1 MNVKQWIRQAF
12 VGMWIFMLFCAM
24 PWTVCAK
31 TDIAAVTAD
40 VAQYLAENTPNP
52 TIGAV
57 GGDWTILGL
66 MRYDRIQYA
75 DLAAQYQKNA
85 RQYILERGG
94 VLHEKKYTEYAR
106 AALALTAA
114 GADAQ
119 NVEGYNLLL
128 PLTEEEK
135 TMQQG
140 FNGAVWALLALNAR
154 ENPKMP
160 EAAAACRNYA
170 EKILSMQHTDG
181 GWGLGEESDIDMTAM
196 ALSALAGFRT
206 ENTAADAINRALAY
220 LSDRQNADGSFGS
233 FAESTAQVVTA
244 MAALGIAADDP
255 RFVKGEKT
263 ATDGLCN
270 FYLGGGCFAHQRS
283 GAADRMATEQCF
295 YALVA
300 WQRFLKSESA
310 LFDMR
315 DVYIAEG
322 ASETEKGLPSR
333 DPAVRP
339 REIGAAKTFSD
350 ILGHPYQ
357 REIEDLAARAIIS
370 GMDENTF
377 SPDATMTRAEFATI
391 MVKGLGLAA
400 APGKEFADVPSDAWY
415 AGYIATA
422 EHFNIVTGVSEQSFL
437 PDGQITREEAAVMV
451 CRAAK
456 LCGADRAYD
465 ETARQDILS
474 VFDDY
479 KTISAWAEEA
489 AAFCCDT
496 GILPDTGMQIEPQI
510 PVLRAEVAHMLY
522 QLLRCAAL
530 L

>member
-1 MNVKQWIRQAF
+1 MKQRIKQAF
-12 VGMWIFMLFCAM
+12 VGLWIFMLFCVT
-24 PWTVCAK
+24 PWTAFAK
-31 TDIAAVTAD
+31 ADTAAITMD

-52 TIGAV
+52 TIGTV
-57 GGDWTILGL
+57 GGDWTALGL
-66 MRYDRIQYA
+66 MRYDRTKYA
-75 DLAAQYQKNA
+75 DFAAKYQKNA
-85 RQYILERGG
+85 RQYIIERAG
-94 VLHEKKYTEYAR
+94 VLHDQKYTEYAR
-106 AALALTAA
+106 VALALTAA
-114 GADAQ
+114 GAD
-119 NVEGYNLLL
+119 VKDVDGHNLLQ

-135 TMQQG
+135 TMRQG

-154 ENPKMP
+154 DQSKMP
-160 EAAAACRNYA
+160 GAAEACRDYA
-170 EKILSMQHTDG
+170 GKILSVQHADG

-196 ALSALAGFRT
+196 VLSALAGFQT
-206 ENTAADAINRALAY
+206 ENALTDTINNALAY
-220 LSDRQNADGSFGS
+220 LSDQQNADGSFGS

-255 RFVKGEKT
+255 RFVKDGLS
-263 ATDGLCN
+263 ALDGLCA
-270 FYLGGGCFAHQRS
+270 FYLGGGRFAHQRS

-300 WQRFLKSESA
+300 WQRFLKGESA

-322 ASETEKGLPSR
+322 ASEAEKGLPGR

-357 REIEDLAARAIIS
+357 SEIEDLAARAIIS

-377 SPDATMTRAEFATI
+377 SPDATMTRAEFAAI

-400 APGKEFADVPSDAWY
+400 APGKEFTDVPSDAWY
-415 AGYIATA
+415 AGYVATA
-422 EHFNIVTGVSEQSFL
+422 EHFKIVTGVSEQSFA
-437 PDGQITREEAAVMV
+437 PDGRITREEAAVMV

-456 LCGADRAYD
+456 LCGADRTYD
-465 ETARQDILS
+465 EAARRDILS

-489 AAFCCDT
+489 VAFCCDAN
-496 GILPDTGMQIEPQI
+496 ILPDTGMQIEPQI